1 MALTEE
7 LRLMTK
13 VATMYYERNL
23 RQTDIASQLDLSQ
36 ATVSRLLKRALQ
48 EHIVRISV
56 TTPMGCYPELE
67 KALEEQYG
75 LKGAIV
81 TDAGSSRD
89 ERLRNVGAAAA
100 YYLETTI
107 RDGEIIGISS
117 WSESLLATANAMQP
131 LMRSVS
137 AHVVQILGG
146 IGNPSAEKHAVQLT
160 QRLARLVH
168 GEATLLSAPGV
179 VGSTETR
186 DILVADPFVS
196 EAIQAFDD
204 ITLALVGIGTVEP
217 SQLLASS
224 GNVFS
229 EEELNSLRAN
239 RAVGDVCLRFF
250 DEYGQPVD
258 SPLNDRVIGMSLEQL
273 KQVKRTVGIAS
284 GKRKFQAIRAALRGG
299 WIHVLVTDQQ
309 TAEQLVQEFDDQ
321 EGEAGSL

>member
-23 RQTDIASQLDLSQ
+23 RQTDIARQLDLSQ

-48 EHIVRISV
+48 EEIVRISV
-56 TTPMGCYPELE
+56 STPMGCYPELE
-67 KALEEQYG
+67 KAVEECYG
-75 LKGAIV
+75 LKGVII
-81 TDAGSSRD
+81 TDAGSDRD
-89 ERLRNVGAAAA
+89 ERQRNVGAAAA

-107 RDGEIIGISS
+107 HNGEIIGISS

-131 LMRSVS
+131 LSRNVS

-179 VGSTETR
+179 VGSGETR
-186 DILVADPFVS
+186 DILMADSFVRD
-196 EAIQAFDD
+196 AINAFDTV
-204 ITLALVGIGTVEP
+204 TLALVGIGTVEP

-229 EEELNSLRAN
+229 EDELNSLRATG
-239 RAVGDVCLRFF
+239 AVGDVCLRFF
-250 DEYGQPVD
+250 DEQGQPVD
-258 SPLNDRVIGMSLEQL
+258 SPLNNRVIGMSLGQL

-284 GKRKFQAIRAALRGG
+284 GKRKFPAIRAALRGG
-299 WIHVLVTDQQ
+299 WIHVLITDQH
-309 TAEQLVQEFDDQ
+309 TAEHLIAEQ
-321 EGEAGSL
+321 